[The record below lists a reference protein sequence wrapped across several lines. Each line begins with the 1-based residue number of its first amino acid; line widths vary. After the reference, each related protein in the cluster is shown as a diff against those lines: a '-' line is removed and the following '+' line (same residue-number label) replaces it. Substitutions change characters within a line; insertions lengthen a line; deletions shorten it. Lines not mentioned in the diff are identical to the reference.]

1 MRYVSLHSH
10 TTFSYG
16 DGYGPVP
23 EHVSRVHSLGMKALA
38 LTEHGNVSSWVSL
51 ENACA
56 AIDFAVEPIFGIEIY
71 MGIPKERKKTHMILL
86 AMNSVGLQNIN
97 RIVSRSWQQFY
108 QWPTVY
114 WSDLKE
120 FNEGIIALSGCAD
133 SALSCILLGGKYF
146 GEKTLECTDAAYER
160 AVRGVRRY
168 QKVFGDRYYLE
179 VQRFP
184 GLDRTRALNK
194 ILAEISRDTGAQL
207 AATSDVHYPYPEQ
220 NAIQRILHAA
230 HRGGTVET
238 ADASWEYDILL
249 TYPQSDE
256 EIRKDLCD
264 TGLSDADSRAAI
276 ENTAI
281 IAERCWGTRLPKAPR
296 PRYVVGQNDWEPWV

>member
-56 AIDFAVEPIFGIEIY
+56 AIDFAVEPIFGIEAY
-71 MGIPKERKKTHMILL
+71 YGKPEERRKTHICLL

-120 FNEGIIALSGCAD
+120 FNEGIIVLSGCAD

-146 GEKTLECTDAAYER
+146 GDKRFEPSER
-160 AVRGVRRY
+160 DIQRARRGIERF
-168 QKVFGDRYYLE
+168 QDVFGDRYYLE

-184 GLDRTRALNK
+184 GLERTCVLNQT
-194 ILAEISRDTGAQL
+194 LERLSATTGSPL
-207 AATSDVHYPYPEQ
+207 CATSDVHYPYPEQ

-256 EIRKDLCD
+256 EIYKDLVG
-264 TGLSDADSRAAI
+264 TGLSKKAAKTAI